1 MQVQSLGILD
11 VGRSLP
17 SLSWNRKCAKYCH
30 WNLWP
35 TSAQR
40 SKLPGPSNVVP
51 FLTEKN
57 CRDMS
62 WQEDMSKQ
70 QNSGRPAFCR
80 GNNKTLSWD
89 SRPAWSSFFANT
101 SASKRWNN
109 SCATETNNFKAIVS
123 LELAHFNTRLCF
135 VINGSVSVILK
146 RKLLRTDFSKHT
158 SNRHSYSLSVQSHK
172 WALHI
177 QPTVCHCSLAC
188 NLVEAKQ
195 TVQFMSTEQHLNQ
208 FTKRLSSLWCCTQ
221 KPVLDRW
228 NLESVLNTQYSVVRA
243 FEAPAQQW
251 ATCRK
256 KIDPNHG
263 ICSQIISRD
272 TRDEYR
278 KGRGKAWW
286 NRLNLCQ
293 SIAGF
298 YQLWQIQPSTRIR
311 YG

>member
-1 MQVQSLGILD
+1 MLVEACLLSLESKMRQVLSLEP
-11 VGRSLP
+11 VA
-17 SLSWNRKCAKYCH
+17 NFC
-30 WNLWP
+30 
-35 TSAQR
+35 SAFQTTW
-40 SKLPGPSNVVP
+40 SFQCSS
-51 FLTEKN
+51 FFDEKIG
-57 CRDMS
+57 RDMS

-228 NLESVLNTQYSVVRA
+228 NLNQYSILSTQWFGLSRPQ
-243 FEAPAQQW
+243 PAMG
-251 ATCRK
+251 
-256 KIDPNHG
+256 NM
-263 ICSQIISRD
+263 
-272 TRDEYR
+272 
-278 KGRGKAWW
+278 
-286 NRLNLCQ
+286 
-293 SIAGF
+293 
-298 YQLWQIQPSTRIR
+298 
-311 YG
+311 